1 MRVGDKVRVVETGRV
16 GWILAETATAWKI
29 DFFDGDKPELVQ
41 KSVLLEVVEIKPNP
55 NPNPNPRPK
64 KRKPWG
70 LIIILILV
78 IGGAI
83 ALTIYNVAFK

>member
-16 GWILAETATAWKI
+16 GWILAETATTWKI
-29 DFFDGDKPELVQ
+29 DFLDSGRPESVK
-41 KSVLLEVVEIKPNP
+41 KSVLLEVVEINPNP
-55 NPNPNPRPK
+55 NPTPNPRPK

-78 IGGAI
+78 IGGAV

>member
-1 MRVGDKVRVVETGRV
+1 MKVGDKVRVVETGRE
-16 GWILAETATAWKI
+16 GWILGETATAWKI
-29 DFFDGDKPELVQ
+29 DFLDGEKPELV
-41 KSVLLEVVEIKPNP
+41 KKTVLLEVVDVKPNP
-55 NPNPNPRPK
+55 YPKPNPRPK

-78 IGGAI
+78 IGGAV